1 MSQKRDFLTIW
12 ILVFLLV
19 LSVTSCTESSTFE
32 SVTQKSTAANSTAT
46 SSGASSSAASAS
58 QTQPTISQSISPSIS
73 PSTSPSISPS
83 TGNNS
88 PIHAFEPR
96 RDRVDDFLKLADE
109 IKFDKLPRFY
119 PDDSCANI
127 TPPLVFE
134 KTGCLVFKYA
144 KSSAAFLQVG
154 RQIFVLGES
163 FGGHG
168 LTDLQLC
175 DFDRDGRL
183 DLIYTYSWGS
193 GLHRSHVDHFNLSTL
208 AQSRLNFT
216 NMNGDLYLSMVADD
230 HFELYQAA
238 VSIENGDFARI
249 SLTRREL
256 LASVRSIDG
265 VLQVI
270 EK

>member
-1 MSQKRDFLTIW
+1 MSRKNASLAIL

-19 LSVTSCTESSTFE
+19 LFVTACTEYSNSE
-32 SVTQKSTAANSTAT
+32 SVTQKSTAAHSTVMST
-46 SSGASSSAASAS
+46 GASSSSATTAS
-58 QTQPTISQSISPSIS
+58 QTQPTISL
-73 PSTSPSISPS
+73 S
-83 TGNNS
+83 TGDHS

-96 RDRVDDFLKLADE
+96 QDRVDDFLKLADE

-119 PDDSCANI
+119 TDDSCANI

-144 KSSAAFLQVG
+144 KSSASYLQVG

-175 DFDRDGRL
+175 DFDRNGRL

-193 GLHRSHVDHFNLSTL
+193 GLHRSHVDHFNLSTMV
-208 AQSRLNFT
+208 QSHLNYT
-216 NMNGDLYLSMVADD
+216 NLNGDLYLSRVADD

-238 VSIENGDFARI
+238 VSIENSDFARI
-249 SLTRREL
+249 SLTRRDL

>member
-1 MSQKRDFLTIW
+1 MSRKNVVMTIW
-12 ILVFLLV
+12 ILVFLLI
-19 LSVTSCTESSTFE
+19 LSVASCTESSPSE
-32 SVTQKSTAANSTAT
+32 PVTQKSTAANSSVTT
-46 SSGASSSAASAS
+46 SGASSSVTSAS
-58 QTQPTISQSISPSIS
+58 QTQ
-73 PSTSPSISPS
+73 STISPS
-83 TGNNS
+83 TGDHS
-88 PIHAFEPR
+88 PIHAFDPR
-96 RDRVDDFLKLADE
+96 QDRVDDFLKLAEE

-175 DFDRDGRL
+175 DFDRNGQL

-193 GLHRSHVDHFNLSTL
+193 GLHRSLVGHFNVSTMVE
-208 AQSRLNFT
+208 SHLNYM
-216 NMNGDLYLSMVADD
+216 NMNGDLYLSRVTDD

-238 VSIENGDFARI
+238 VSIENSDFARI
-249 SLTRREL
+249 SLTRRDL

-265 VLQVI
+265 VLQVV